1 MRRHACTQNGSRW
14 SAVTG
19 GAGGGEG
26 VVRSVS
32 SLRAG
37 AASLACA
44 TVCAELGHTDVHVR
58 RASFGLELAQELILL
73 FRVKLDAQ
81 LRFLQLFLVVVTV
94 LKICR
99 DGSHGGCDCAARV
112 SSRMQ
117 GSLGLMQR
125 HQQSW
130 QTVPVA
136 A

>member
-1 MRRHACTQNGSRW
+1 M
-14 SAVTG
+14 
-19 GAGGGEG
+19 
-26 VVRSVS
+26 VRSVS

-99 DGSHGGCDCAARV
+99 DGSHGGCDCAARA

-125 HQQSW
+125 HQQSCRLCQW
-130 QTVPVA
+130 QPEADRVSAVGAPPGGEHRALAWT
-136 A
+136 